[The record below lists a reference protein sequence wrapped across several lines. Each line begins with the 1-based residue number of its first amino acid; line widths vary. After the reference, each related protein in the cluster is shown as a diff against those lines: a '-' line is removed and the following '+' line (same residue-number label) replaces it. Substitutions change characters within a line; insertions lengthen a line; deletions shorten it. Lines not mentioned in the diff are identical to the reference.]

1 MAQRNRI
8 GQGTIHHSDR
18 GSQYCSYVY
27 TGRLKKKKTKISM
40 AAAGNCYENALAER
54 INGIL
59 KMEFHLDYTF
69 KNTQQAK
76 LITEQSI
83 KIYNKMRPHW
93 GINLKTPEEMYNLE
107 LKSA

>member
-1 MAQRNRI
+1 
-8 GQGTIHHSDR
+8 
-18 GSQYCSYVY
+18 
-27 TGRLKKKKTKISM
+27 M

-76 LITEQSI
+76 LITKQSI

-93 GINLKTPEEMYNLE
+93 GINLRTPEEMYNLE